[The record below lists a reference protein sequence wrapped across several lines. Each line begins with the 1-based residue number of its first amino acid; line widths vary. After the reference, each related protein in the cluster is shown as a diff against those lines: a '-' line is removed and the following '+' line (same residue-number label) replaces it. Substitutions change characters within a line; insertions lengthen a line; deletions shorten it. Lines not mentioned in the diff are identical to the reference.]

1 MSFFEDL
8 SAYDYL
14 PMLCEVSSPA
24 RNVGWLESGQS
35 YPRGPVQPW
44 VVDALW
50 AHCRY
55 IVGPTRG
62 FFDCPFCSG
71 EPVCS
76 YVHDGERRMLGT
88 GEIRIFSLDGSAF
101 ASPNLVFHY
110 VRDHSYQLPD
120 VVVTALRDGPKPGS
134 PEYER
139 RLNDCGLYWR
149 NHPPIAAEPRR
160 IRL

>member
-8 SAYDYL
+8 SVYDYL
-14 PMLCEVSSPA
+14 PTSHEVMFSA
-24 RNVGWLESGQS
+24 RNAGWLEPGCDF
-35 YPRGPVQPW
+35 PRGPVEAW
-44 VVDALW
+44 TVDALW

-62 FFDCPFCSG
+62 VFDCPFCSG

-76 YVHDGERRMLGT
+76 YVHHGERRMLGT
-88 GEIRIFSLDGSAF
+88 GEIRIFAGDGSGF

-110 VRDHSYQLPD
+110 VRDHSYQMPD
-120 VVVTALRDGPKPGS
+120 VVISALLDGPKPGS
-134 PEYER
+134 ADYER
-139 RLNDCGLYWR
+139 LLNACGLHWR
-149 NHPPIAAEPRR
+149 HHPTIPAEPRR